1 LRPQCRD
8 STGEARPGA
17 RPRSAPPRAARRH
30 ATLQAKQCHPQ
41 FDQMIEPVADAIA
54 APATKLF
61 LAERHPELTQI
72 TQLVEQQRARLLP
85 AREHPSDLAMRQAEI
100 QRARHITYVIPHS
113 MLTRGCAAS
122 CCPEMGRGGGKGI
135 RLTPAH
141 RPPPKA
147 RRAGASSER
156 FPACRRLHM
165 DKAGRRAAKSDA
177 TGASR
182 WRVPLAFA
190 AMFEISGED
199 GIYRQRARCPKTGG
213 ERDSLI
219 SAKISLIA

>member
-1 LRPQCRD
+1 
-8 STGEARPGA
+8 
-17 RPRSAPPRAARRH
+17 
-30 ATLQAKQCHPQ
+30 
-41 FDQMIEPVADAIA
+41 MIKPVADAIA

-100 QRARHITYVIPHS
+100 ERGRHLTYVIPHL
-113 MLTRGCAAS
+113 MGVAAAS
-122 CCPEMGRGGGKGI
+122 CCPEMGRSGGKGI

-141 RPPPKA
+141 RPPPNA

-156 FPACRRLHM
+156 FPECPRLHM
-165 DKAGRRAAKSDA
+165 DKAGPRAAKSDA
-177 TGASR
+177 TGASM

-190 AMFEISGED
+190 AM
-199 GIYRQRARCPKTGG
+199 
-213 ERDSLI
+213 
-219 SAKISLIA
+219 